1 MVSHSLHGAVKM
13 SPHLTDS
20 FIWGVYL
27 RMSSENLSSFQDLL
41 LLHRG
46 FFYERPT
53 RERKRAREREKDR
66 ERRDRERG
74 RERERERKRKHKK
87 GTISIIWDLHIF
99 LSIGDYMERE
109 RESKRERD
117 RTREKETARESK
129 RSKMVTTQKWYYFH
143 NMWSAYFPI
152 NRR

>member
-74 RERERERKRKHKK
+74 RERKREKEKTQK
-87 GTISIIWDLHIF
+87 GYYLHNMRSAYFSINRRLH
-99 LSIGDYMERE
+99 GERE
-109 RESKRERD
+109 REQEIERQNKRERD
-117 RTREKETARESK
+117 SKTEQEK
-129 RSKMVTTQKWYYFH
+129 
-143 NMWSAYFPI
+143 
-152 NRR
+152 